1 MDTPRITPEEAR
13 PKVQHGDALLVCAYD
28 DQEKCRNLH
37 LEGAM
42 DMQELQEKLPELD
55 KEQEIIFYCA

>member
-1 MDTPRITPEEAR
+1 METARIPPDEAR
-13 PKVQHGDALLVCAYD
+13 QKVQHGEALLVCAYD

-37 LEGAM
+37 LEGSI
-42 DMQELQEKLPELD
+42 DLQELQAKLPQLK

>member
-13 PKVQHGDALLVCAYD
+13 TKVQHGDALLVCAYD
-28 DQEKCRNLH
+28 DQEKCRDLH
-37 LEGAM
+37 LEGAI
-42 DMQELQEKLPELD
+42 DMQELQEKLPDLD

>member
-13 PKVQHGDALLVCAYD
+13 QKVQHGDALLVCAYD
-28 DQEKCRNLH
+28 DQERCRNLH